1 MERGS
6 FIVHNDKEIYF
17 IDYTNLKQEEEF
29 LEAIKSTNAFR
40 EKVQA
45 SGKKDLLMLV
55 DVTNSYIYGQVFSE
69 IKRSAKLTQDITRRT
84 AVVGVT
90 GVKKTL
96 LDMMNTFTTLNVKSF
111 DNIQDAKNWL
121 VR

>member
-6 FIVHNDKEIYF
+6 FIECKDKEIYF
-17 IDYTNLKQEEEF
+17 IDYSNLKQEEEF

-40 EKVQA
+40 ERVKA

-55 DVTNSYIYGQVFSE
+55 DVTNSYVYGQVFSE
-69 IKRSAKLTQDITRRT
+69 IKRSANLTQDITRRT
-84 AVVGVT
+84 AVVGVK

-96 LDMMNTFTTLNVKSF
+96 LDMMNAFTTLNVKPF
-111 DNIQDAKNWL
+111 DNIEDAKNWL